1 MKIHTYR
8 SALTIAL
15 IFLSASALSENTPE
29 LNIASVP
36 AIVEIETR
44 QGPREFIQLPTLRY
58 DLEIQQECPADLK
71 PANLSVSVAD
81 TRRTMSANELSE
93 ASALTMPLS
102 IPRAQIAPVA
112 IAGFCAA
119 IGDDIHGTN
128 SRGGDILGIKDVLS
142 LQAALLCAG
151 DTGSQI
157 YYASIALDVELRCKL
172 PGPDVQPIAKYGNR
186 GC

>member
-15 IFLSASALSENTPE
+15 IFLCASALSENTPE
-29 LNIASVP
+29 LNIASVA

-44 QGPREFIQLPTLRY
+44 QGPREFIQLPTLQY
-58 DLEIQQECPADLK
+58 DLEIQQECPADLN

-81 TRRTMSANELSE
+81 TRRTMSANEISK

-102 IPRAQIAPVA
+102 IPGAQIAPIA
-112 IAGFCAA
+112 IAGFCSA

-128 SRGGDILGIKDVLS
+128 SREDDILGIKDVLS
-142 LQAALLCAG
+142 LQAALLCAS
-151 DTGSQI
+151 DTGSRI

-172 PGPDVQPIAKYGNR
+172 PGPDVQPIAKL
-186 GC
+186 